1 MLEPLFH
8 IHSEKIQALSI
19 FDWISIEFADI
30 FLCYVAT
37 LGDYLGRI
45 IFIASQ
51 MNCKLYWAS
60 CEGII

>member
-1 MLEPLFH
+1 MVYVRVAFLYTQCKDSSL
-8 IHSEKIQALSI
+8 
-19 FDWISIEFADI
+19 DGVSIEFADI

-45 IFIASQ
+45 IFIASK

-60 CEGII
+60 CEGNI